1 MSTRFTEQDTQ
12 DYYDAEDAIYRSI
25 WDSGGSVHWGLFD
38 HSTGDDFLKAG
49 ANLNNVMAEQAR
61 IDGRSRVLDVGCGNG
76 NTAFW
81 MANRFRCN
89 VTGIDLSGVRVGNA
103 MKGVWDQPA
112 GIRDLISFKQGSA
125 AELPFNDGHFTHV
138 WSQATFYHV
147 HDKQAVL
154 REAYRVL
161 GDGGTLVFDDLLKP
175 KREISQSARQYIY
188 DRLLFDTDFS
198 FESYQDS
205 LRSCGFRIL
214 GAQDLSKH
222 LKTSYVY
229 LAKVARIKIDED
241 NEHSEKFQALATAYE
256 ETVRA
261 VDNGELGWG
270 LYLCQK

>member
-1 MSTRFTEQDTQ
+1 MTSRFTEQETQ
-12 DYYDAEDAIYRSI
+12 RYYDAEDAIYQSV

-38 HSTGDDFLKAG
+38 HSTGDDFLKACS
-49 ANLNNVMAEQAR
+49 NLNDAMAQRAK
-61 IDGRSRVLDVGCGNG
+61 IDGSSRVLDIGCGNG

-81 MANRFRCN
+81 MSDSFRCN

-103 MKGVWDQPA
+103 VERLENQPD
-112 GIRDLISFKQGSA
+112 GIRELVSFKQGSA
-125 AELPFNDGHFTHV
+125 TELPFDGGSFTHV

-154 REAYRVL
+154 EEAYRVL
-161 GDGGTLVFDDLLKP
+161 RDGGTLVFDDLFKP
-175 KREISQSARQYIY
+175 KREISQSARTYVY

-205 LRSCGFRIL
+205 LRSCGFRTL
-214 GAQDLSKH
+214 DAQDLSEH
-222 LKTSYVY
+222 LKTSYAC
-229 LAKVARIKIDED
+229 LAKVAHIKADED
-241 NEHSEKFQALATAYE
+241 TEHQDKFQALATAYE

-261 VDNGELGWG
+261 VNNGELGWG

>member
-1 MSTRFTEQDTQ
+1 M
-12 DYYDAEDAIYRSI
+12 
-25 WDSGGSVHWGLFD
+25 FD
-38 HSTGDDFLKAG
+38 HGTGDDFLKACV
-49 ANLNNVMAEQAR
+49 NLNDVMAERAR
-61 IDGRSRVLDVGCGNG
+61 IDGNARILDIGCGNG

-81 MANRFRCN
+81 MSDSFGCN

-103 MKGVWDQPA
+103 MKAAENQSA

-125 AELPFNDGHFTHV
+125 TELPFNDGHFTHV

-161 GDGGTLVFDDLLKP
+161 VDGGTLVFDDLFKP
-175 KREISQSARQYIY
+175 KREISQSARHYVY

-205 LRSCGFRIL
+205 LRSCGFRML
-214 GAQDLSKH
+214 GAQDLSEH
-222 LKTSYVY
+222 LKTSYAS

-241 NEHSEKFQALATAYE
+241 GEHRGKFQNLATAYE

-270 LYLCQK
+270 IYLCQK